1 MLVANQVCVTFCKG
15 QSESSPPLKP
25 STQRIPMSAYNP
37 FLQRALRFC
46 ELCGFFVGSMTPKEW
61 DRVGHLCRECEE
73 SYGTPGMILMNN
85 GLEPWKT
92 LPTAK

>member
-1 MLVANQVCVTFCKG
+1 
-15 QSESSPPLKP
+15 
-25 STQRIPMSAYNP
+25 MSAYNP

-46 ELCGFFVGSMTPKEW
+46 EVCGFFVGNMTLREW
-61 DRVGHLCRECEE
+61 DQAGHLCQECEE

-92 LPTAK
+92 QPTAK